1 MIERVNMTISYEKAL
16 QITKDS
22 SSFYVNYTQVNGHQ
36 VAMFNYMLAGYADFV
51 AYDAFE
57 LRGLTYIQN
66 ADGSWGDAQL
76 HLHKFF
82 NLNQSADYMLSD
94 VQNKDLIAVYDK
106 LDGSMIRFVSV
117 GGQVFAKTKM
127 SFVSEQAVAAQSI
140 YDTNDKVR
148 AFVDFALEN
157 NLAPIFEYVS
167 PYNRIVVGYDF
178 SDLVLLSV
186 RDNLTGSYLDVN
198 SFASEW
204 DLKVAETMDISFDD
218 VLSSIDSRDD
228 IEGFVLHFSDG
239 QMMKVKT
246 SWYLKNHRLLTQ
258 DVAATHFLVG
268 CVLDDTIDDVLSAVP
283 LDQKNVRE
291 YIMDVSHKVSQ
302 FVNDKVTRVL
312 SIIDLFD
319 GDRKS
324 FALKYKSDE
333 DFHLIMKSLNNPSR
347 DGVISVVKDFV
358 SRNTNALEKANQFLG
373 EL

>member
-1 MIERVNMTISYEKAL
+1 MTISYEKAL

-94 VQNKDLIAVYDK
+94 VQDKDLISVYDK

-127 SFVSEQAVAAQSI
+127 SFVSDQAVAAQSI
-140 YDTNDKVR
+140 YDTNDKIR

-167 PYNRIVVGYDF
+167 PFNRIVVGYDF

-204 DLKVAETMDISFDD
+204 DLKVAETLDISFDD

-347 DGVISVVKDFV
+347 DGVMSVVKDFV